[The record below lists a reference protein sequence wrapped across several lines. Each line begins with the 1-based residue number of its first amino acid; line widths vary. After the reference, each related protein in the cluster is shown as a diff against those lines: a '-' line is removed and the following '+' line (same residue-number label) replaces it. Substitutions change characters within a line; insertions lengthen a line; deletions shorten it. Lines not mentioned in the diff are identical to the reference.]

1 LLGISEC
8 VGWPRP
14 PHDPRHFLHVKGA
27 PPSLTVNATYDPSTS
42 YAWALN
48 MQAQIPRSA
57 LLTRD
62 GDSHTSYL
70 SSPCAQQAIDRYLIE
85 RVLPRPGTVCHD

>member
-1 LLGISEC
+1 
-8 VGWPRP
+8 
-14 PHDPRHFLHVKGA
+14 
-27 PPSLTVNATYDPSTS
+27 
-42 YAWALN
+42 